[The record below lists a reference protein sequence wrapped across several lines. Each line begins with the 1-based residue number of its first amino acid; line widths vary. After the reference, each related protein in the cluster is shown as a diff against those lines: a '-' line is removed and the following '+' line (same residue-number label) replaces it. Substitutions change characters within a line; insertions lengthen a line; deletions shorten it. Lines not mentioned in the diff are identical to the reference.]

1 MPGSRIFAVI
11 PAAGRSR
18 RMGQPKLLLPL
29 GGKSVLARLIEAL
42 RRPEIAET
50 VVLVRPDDEPVAV
63 EARRAG
69 AIVLQPPVDPPEMRD
84 SVELALR
91 YIQETSAPK
100 LNDAWLLIPADHP
113 VVDGDVLAALIGRW
127 QQGDC
132 DVLLPRHGGRRGHP
146 TIFRWGLAH
155 QLQDIPKD
163 QGLNWLVR
171 HNSERVA
178 ELEVESPTV
187 LMDLD
192 TPADYQAL
200 LELYG
205 GQKAD

>member
-1 MPGSRIFAVI
+1 MPASRIFAVI

-29 GGKSVLARLIEAL
+29 GGKTVLARLIDAL

-50 VVLVRPDDEPVAV
+50 VVVVRPDDDLVAH
-63 EARRAG
+63 EARSAG

-91 YIQETSAPK
+91 YLQETSGPN

-113 VVDGDVLAALIGRW
+113 VVDVDVLVALIARW
-127 QQGDC
+127 QQDDC
-132 DVLLPRHGGRRGHP
+132 DLLLPKHAGRRGHP
-146 TIFRWGLAH
+146 TIFRWGLAN

-171 HNSERVA
+171 RNAQQVV

-200 LELYG
+200 LERYD